1 MNIEIVKKSVKN
13 ITLRIYPDGRIRLT
27 APKRAGD
34 EYIKYFIEKKRPW
47 IEKKL
52 KEINERKPK
61 EILYNTGE
69 KIYFLGKEYNFILE
83 ESKNNCIEK
92 NDSSIILYTSFPNNY
107 EAKHKI
113 VNVWY
118 REKSKE
124 IFVPILEK
132 YLGLTG
138 KSIEKLTIKTLKRNW
153 GSCNYRKRHINLNSE
168 MLKKDIRFIE
178 YVILHEVAHLEHPNH
193 SKSFYNYVAQ
203 YMPDWKERKN
213 L

>member
-52 KEINERKPK
+52 KDINERKSK

-107 EAKHKI
+107 EIKHKI
-113 VNVWY
+113 VNAWY

>member
-83 ESKNNCIEK
+83 KSKNNCIEK

-107 EAKHKI
+107 EIKHKI
-113 VNVWY
+113 VNAWY

-138 KSIEKLTIKTLKRNW
+138 KSIEKLIIKTLKRNW
-153 GSCNYRKRHINLNSE
+153 GSCNYRKRYINLNSE

>member
-1 MNIEIVKKSVKN
+1 MK
-13 ITLRIYPDGRIRLT
+13 
-27 APKRAGD
+27 
-34 EYIKYFIEKKRPW
+34 
-47 IEKKL
+47 
-52 KEINERKPK
+52 
-61 EILYNTGE
+61 
-69 KIYFLGKEYNFILE
+69 YNFILE

-138 KSIEKLTIKTLKRNW
+138 KNIEKLTIKTLKRNW

>member
-52 KEINERKPK
+52 KEINERKSK

-107 EAKHKI
+107 EIKHKI
-113 VNVWY
+113 VNAWY